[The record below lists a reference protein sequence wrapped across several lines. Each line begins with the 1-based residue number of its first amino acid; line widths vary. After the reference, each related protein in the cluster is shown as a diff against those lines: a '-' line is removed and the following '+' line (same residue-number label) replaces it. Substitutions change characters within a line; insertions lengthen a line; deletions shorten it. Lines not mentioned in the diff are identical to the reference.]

1 MANNLQLDPNTWDII
16 VGRSAT
22 RVGGLAYTAQLV
34 KSRLLTIL
42 GEWTPEPTLGMPW
55 FDSVMTK
62 APDLSLIEG
71 LIMDVILGTD
81 HVLDVSSISL
91 NLDKSTRTLSVTFSA
106 ISDWGDIEQTVSLG
120 G

>member
-16 VGRSAT
+16 IGRSTT
-22 RVGGLAYTAQLV
+22 RVSGLAYTSQLV

-42 GEWTPEPTLGMPW
+42 GEWKPDPTLGMPW

-62 APDLSLIEG
+62 APDISLIEG
-71 LIMDVILGTD
+71 LILDVIIGTD
-81 HVLDVSSISL
+81 HVLDVSEISL
-91 NLDKSTRTLSVTFSA
+91 NLDKSSRTLNVSFSA
-106 ISDWGDIEQTVSLG
+106 ISDWGVFEQTVELG